1 MSFSLLFSPS
11 ARLKTDNAGG
21 AWCPQKQLDAGNSGS
36 EWIQVDLGASH
47 VITGVATQGRYGKGM
62 GQEFTE
68 AYRLLYSRA
77 NAPDRWILWR
87 SSDNVSV
94 SVLFLL
100 LLLMFSLFFFGQSE
114 CVQFCSRLLFVSYLF
129 HWRPSTAAAAICL
142 HTLSV

>member
-1 MSFSLLFSPS
+1 MSFSVFPF

-94 SVLFLL
+94 SVLASFFPF
-100 LLLMFSLFFFGQSE
+100 FSDNPS
-114 CVQFCSRLLFVSYLF
+114 VQFSSRLLFVSYLF
-129 HWRPSTAAAAICL
+129 HWRPSTAPAAICL